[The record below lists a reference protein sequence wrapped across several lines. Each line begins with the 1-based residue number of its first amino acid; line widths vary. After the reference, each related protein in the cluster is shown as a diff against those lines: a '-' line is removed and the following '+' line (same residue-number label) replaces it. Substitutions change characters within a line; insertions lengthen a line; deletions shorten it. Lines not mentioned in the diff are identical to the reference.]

1 MRNIWAIISKEFVR
15 FFTDKRMII
24 GMILPAILIYVLYS
38 LMGIAFGATFGED
51 DEHDRWLYAVNMP
64 VSIEGKITALDITI
78 MHIQEHEVESVK
90 GLIVDREIDL
100 LAIFPR
106 DFDAV
111 IEVFDVQTATVP
123 VPNIE
128 LYFNSAESTSHAAYI
143 AMVGILRD
151 FEASFTNK
159 FDVNRDK
166 LDADLATAED
176 ISARVIA
183 SLMPMILMTLLFS
196 GCMGLALESIAGEKE
211 RGTIATLLVS
221 PLKRSELA
229 IGKILSLAVLSFL
242 SGAIVMVATIFA
254 LPRLMG
260 GGDVI
265 GADIYSLVDYLYLG
279 IVILTTVLLMVAMI
293 SIISTFAKT
302 VKEAGMAVT
311 PLMFVVMLVGV
322 SGMFGG
328 GVADN
333 PLLYIIPLYGSVQ
346 AMSGIFALDYSV
358 TNVLIASI
366 STFFY
371 ACVGGFVL
379 TRLFNSEK
387 VMFSK

>member
-1 MRNIWAIISKEFVR
+1 MRNIGAIISKEFAR
-15 FFTDKRMII
+15 FFTDKRMIA
-24 GMILPAILIYVLYS
+24 GMILPAVLIYVLYS
-38 LMGIAFGATFGED
+38 LMGIAFGATLEDD
-51 DEHDRWLYAVNMP
+51 DEHDRWLYAVNIP
-64 VSIEGKITALDITI
+64 VSIENKVTALGIDI
-78 MHIQEHEVESVK
+78 MHIQEHEIESVK

-100 LAIFPR
+100 LAIFPEG
-106 DFDAV
+106 FDEA
-111 IEVFDVQTATVP
+111 IEVFDVQTATEP
-123 VPNIE
+123 APNIE
-128 LYFNSAESTSHAAYI
+128 LYFNSAEPTSHSAYI
-143 AMVGILRD
+143 AMVAILND

-166 LDADLATAED
+166 LDADLATDED
-176 ISARVIA
+176 ISAMIIA
-183 SLMPMILMTLLFS
+183 SLMPMLLMTLLFS

-221 PLKRSELA
+221 PLKRSQLV
-229 IGKILSLAVLSFL
+229 IGKILSLATLSFL
-242 SGAIVMVATIFA
+242 SGALVMVATIFA
-254 LPRLMG
+254 LPQLMG

-265 GADIYSLVDYLYLG
+265 GANIYSFTDYLYLG
-279 IVILTTVLLMVAMI
+279 LIILTTVLLMVAMI
-293 SIISTFAKT
+293 SMISALSKT

-328 GVADN
+328 GVVDN

-346 AMSGIFALDYSV
+346 AMSGIFALNYSV
-358 TNVLIASI
+358 TNILIASI
-366 STFFY
+366 STLFY
-371 ACVGGFVL
+371 ACIGGFVL